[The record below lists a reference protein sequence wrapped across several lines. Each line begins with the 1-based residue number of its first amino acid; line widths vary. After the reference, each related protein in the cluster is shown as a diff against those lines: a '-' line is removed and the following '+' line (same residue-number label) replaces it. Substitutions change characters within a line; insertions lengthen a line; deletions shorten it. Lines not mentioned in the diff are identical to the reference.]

1 MSDFVK
7 ELNIHQK
14 TQNFL
19 NKFNHNYVKTIKDY
33 IIIHLILNFQS
44 RFLINFQQKSKY
56 EIFMMIIA

>member
-1 MSDFVK
+1 VSDFVK

-19 NKFNHNYVKTIKDY
+19 NKLNHHYAKAAKDC

>member
-1 MSDFVK
+1 VSDFVK

-44 RFLINFQQKSKY
+44 K
-56 EIFMMIIA
+56 IFDKLPTKIKK